1 MPFII
6 KGQSGS
12 DGLLPAAS
20 IPSVLDWVTGATM
33 AYSTTRLATAY
44 TGAALRVRR
53 SSDNTEMDIGF
64 NTAGKLNPTTLSNF
78 CGTGDGFVSTWY
90 DQSGNGLHVTAPSN
104 SLQPKIV
111 SSGIIQQANGFA
123 SLRFDG
129 SWLKRAT
136 GFPSTAWTKV
146 ILHKPLDVGVPNNI
160 FSATSSLGH
169 IIFTDNTI
177 NWKPMVEGQI
187 FSEFK
192 GYSIAG
198 KTEVLVQDY
207 NSASKTLNLYRN
219 GVKTISQTGSNTY
232 TGNVTYGFGAYNGN
246 YFYRGDVLGIIAYP
260 VVLSAGQI
268 KNITN
273 AMLAMAALS
282 ARTFVFDGDS
292 LTEGGVTGSSALSYP
307 YQFGNLLSLPCTTL
321 YNDGTGGQ
329 TLLQMD
335 TSAASTSSTATEAAG
350 IDSLSYLSGARK
362 TLVVWGG
369 SNDFPAGASV
379 TTTYQRLK
387 TYLANRKA
395 SGLWHDVVVL
405 TAIPRVSITSTL
417 FQYNDAIRAGWN
429 NGTGE
434 LATTY
439 GVTHLCDLQQLAMFN
454 ADADTSNTTY
464 YNADQIHLTAT
475 GNQQVALA
483 VKNCLGL

>member
-1 MPFII
+1 
-6 KGQSGS
+6 
-12 DGLLPAAS
+12 
-20 IPSVLDWVTGATM
+20 
-33 AYSTTRLATAY
+33 
-44 TGAALRVRR
+44 
-53 SSDNTEMDIGF
+53 
-64 NTAGKLNPTTLSNF
+64 
-78 CGTGDGFVSTWY
+78 
-90 DQSGNGLHVTAPSN
+90 
-104 SLQPKIV
+104 
-111 SSGIIQQANGFA
+111 
-123 SLRFDG
+123 
-129 SWLKRAT
+129 
-136 GFPSTAWTKV
+136 
-146 ILHKPLDVGVPNNI
+146 
-160 FSATSSLGH
+160 
-169 IIFTDNTI
+169 
-177 NWKPMVEGQI
+177 
-187 FSEFK
+187 
-192 GYSIAG
+192 
-198 KTEVLVQDY
+198 
-207 NSASKTLNLYRN
+207 
-219 GVKTISQTGSNTY
+219 
-232 TGNVTYGFGAYNGN
+232 
-246 YFYRGDVLGIIAYP
+246 
-260 VVLSAGQI
+260 
-268 KNITN
+268 
-273 AMLAMAALS
+273 
-282 ARTFVFDGDS
+282 
-292 LTEGGVTGSSALSYP
+292 
-307 YQFGNLLSLPCTTL
+307 LLSLPCTTL

-335 TSAASTSSTATEAAG
+335 TSAASTSSTTTEAAG